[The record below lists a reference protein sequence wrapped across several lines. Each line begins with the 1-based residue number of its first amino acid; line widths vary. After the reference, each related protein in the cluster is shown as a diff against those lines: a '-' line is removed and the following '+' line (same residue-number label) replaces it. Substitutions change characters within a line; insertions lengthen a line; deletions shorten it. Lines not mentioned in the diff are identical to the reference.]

1 MTNYKYKI
9 AEVKETLKP
18 TEVDPA
24 LIQRIEKTYGPVD
37 MENDFFSAN
46 LKTYFKT
53 SSIDTETGSI
63 GHKIIKLASFTDSLE
78 KLYIATNALSDLVK
92 SPGGKDDAVV
102 VRLYDSLK
110 TVFNSFRTHLRKYYP
125 DQYAAIKDK
134 LDEISSVSSNSG
146 FISGGEGENH
156 NGPRPKKEAFRASQ
170 FAFGKQKKSN
180 YDAYAQVGYEK
191 VSEGPGATF
200 GPGPSAG
207 PEGVTKNKYVTDFK
221 YKLVGK
227 AGAQRAAQG
236 LPAKQIKEEDTNV
249 EQYLQDISVSN
260 PDNKK
265 FIASRLMGF
274 DELERKLNQLLPLLQ
289 QAKHETMDYYRQ
301 KPESFGIVYGT
312 DLANDYLNDLI
323 ELFKK

>member
-1 MTNYKYKI
+1 MAKYKYKI
-9 AEVKETLKP
+9 AEAKETLNA
-18 TEVDPA
+18 TEVDPT
-24 LIQRIEKTYGPVD
+24 LIQRVEKTYGPVD
-37 MENDFFSAN
+37 MKHDFFSSD

-53 SSIDTETGSI
+53 KSVDPETGSVDSQV
-63 GHKIIKLASFTDSLE
+63 IKLASFTDSLE
-78 KLYIATNALSDLVK
+78 KIYSATQALSALVK

-102 VRLYDSLK
+102 VKLYDDLK
-110 TVFNSFRTHLRKYYP
+110 TLFNSFRTHLRKYYP

-134 LDEISSVSSNSG
+134 LDEISSISSNSG

-156 NGPRPKKEAFRASQ
+156 TGPSPRKSTYGAYTQAGFKK
-170 FAFGKQKKSN
+170 
-180 YDAYAQVGYEK
+180 VT
-191 VSEGPGATF
+191 EGPGATLGF
-200 GPGPSAG
+200 GPKAG

-236 LPAKQIKEEDTNV
+236 LPAKQVNEADTNV
-249 EQYLQDISVSN
+249 EQYLQDLNVVN

-274 DELERKLNQLLPLLQ
+274 DEVETKLNQLLPLLQ

-301 KPESFGIVYGT
+301 NPESFSIVYGT

>member
-1 MTNYKYKI
+1 MAKYKYKI
-9 AEVKETLKP
+9 AEAKETLNA
-18 TEVDPA
+18 TEVDPT
-24 LIQRIEKTYGPVD
+24 LIQRVEKTYGPVD
-37 MENDFFSAN
+37 MKNDFFSSD

-53 SSIDTETGSI
+53 KSVDPETGSVDSQV
-63 GHKIIKLASFTDSLE
+63 IKLASFTDSLE
-78 KLYIATNALSDLVK
+78 KIYTATQALSALVK

-102 VRLYDSLK
+102 VKLYDDLK
-110 TVFNSFRTHLRKYYP
+110 TLFNSFRTHLRKYYP

-134 LDEISSVSSNSG
+134 LDEISSISSNSG

-156 NGPRPKKEAFRASQ
+156 TGPSPRKSTYGAYTQAGFKK
-170 FAFGKQKKSN
+170 
-180 YDAYAQVGYEK
+180 VT
-191 VSEGPGATF
+191 EGPGATLGF
-200 GPGPSAG
+200 GPKAG

-236 LPAKQIKEEDTNV
+236 LPAKQVNEADTNV
-249 EQYLQDISVSN
+249 EQYLQDLNVVN

-274 DELERKLNQLLPLLQ
+274 DEVETKLNQLLPLLQ

-301 KPESFGIVYGT
+301 NPESFSIVYGT
-312 DLANDYLNDLI
+312 DLANDYINDLI

>member
-1 MTNYKYKI
+1 MAKYKYKI
-9 AEVKETLKP
+9 AEEKETFKP
-18 TEVDPA
+18 SEVDPA

-37 MENDFFSAN
+37 MENDFFSSN
-46 LKTYFKT
+46 LKTYFKAT
-53 SSIDTETGSI
+53 DVNPETGAVES
-63 GHKIIKLASFTDSLE
+63 KIIKLASFTDSLE
-78 KLYIATNALSDLVK
+78 KLYTATNALSDLVK

-102 VRLYDSLK
+102 VKIYDDLK
-110 TVFNSFRTHLRKYYP
+110 TIFNRFRTHLRKYYP

-134 LDEISSVSSNSG
+134 LDEISSISSNSG

-156 NGPRPKKEAFRASQ
+156 TGPSPRKSTYGAYTQAGWKK
-170 FAFGKQKKSN
+170 
-180 YDAYAQVGYEK
+180 VT
-191 VSEGPGATF
+191 EGPGATL
-200 GPGPSAG
+200 GPGPKAG
-207 PEGVTKNKYVTDFK
+207 PEGVIKNKYITDFK

-227 AGAQRAAQG
+227 AGAQKAAQG
-236 LPAKQIKEEDTNV
+236 LPAKPIKEADTNV

-312 DLANDYLNDLI
+312 DLANDYLDDLI

>member
-1 MTNYKYKI
+1 MANYKYKI
-9 AEVKETLKP
+9 AEAKETLKA
-18 TEVDPA
+18 TEVDSA

-37 MENDFFSAN
+37 MKNDFFSSD
-46 LKTYFKT
+46 LKTYFKAT
-53 SSIDTETGSI
+53 DVDPETGSVDSQV
-63 GHKIIKLASFTDSLE
+63 IKLASFTDSLE
-78 KLYIATNALSDLVK
+78 KLYSATTALSDLVK
-92 SPGGKDDAVV
+92 SPGGKDDASVV
-102 VRLYDSLK
+102 KIYDNLK

-146 FISGGEGENH
+146 FVSGGEGENH
-156 NGPRPKKEAFRASQ
+156 TGPSPR
-170 FAFGKQKKSN
+170 KST
-180 YDAYAQVGYEK
+180 YGAYTQAGFKK

-200 GPGPSAG
+200 GPGPKAG

-236 LPAKQIKEEDTNV
+236 LPAKPVNEADTNV
-249 EQYLQDISVSN
+249 EQYLQDLNVVN

-274 DELERKLNQLLPLLQ
+274 DEVETKLNQLLPLLQ

-301 KPESFGIVYGT
+301 NPESFGIVYGT